1 MDDDDEKKRERER
14 EKFLKNTQKMKRR
27 GLCACAYIAKEYP
40 KKKKAKRN
48 ALFLYLVPR
57 RDRVFDDRD
66 VLLFRLLS
74 LFIVRHD
81 YILFS
86 FRQTRLSCVRR
97 ASERVRKQKKDEKS
111 MNSRNHVVCVSFL
124 TTVLL
129 NKTSTNNKVR
139 EKSR

>member
-1 MDDDDEKKRERER
+1 
-14 EKFLKNTQKMKRR
+14 
-27 GLCACAYIAKEYP
+27 
-40 KKKKAKRN
+40 
-48 ALFLYLVPR
+48 
-57 RDRVFDDRD
+57 
-66 VLLFRLLS
+66 
-74 LFIVRHD
+74 
-81 YILFS
+81 
-86 FRQTRLSCVRR
+86 LSCVRR